1 MQDRHQACPCCSA
14 LPTPQP
20 HRSGSH
26 QSLDC
31 GRLGQHRSPKCCH
44 CAASPKRRPA
54 HATRPC
60 RPACLTQR
68 ILRNSQVAPT
78 QSMLLPHSPAAVS
91 LPTCIHPA
99 ELHSHSQ
106 AAFTSPMQPNQP
118 NKPTICIPTHSFA
131 HRGAPSQMRACTRPV
146 HLFEA
151 QRSCSNVLHGA
162 AHNQNLRCC
171 THPALRPTS
180 AAFRAAT
187 ARGACTPALTV
198 GVHPASSN
206 ERAEC
211 DCPGRPWRWLHPTYH
226 PPRDVSF
233 SRSRRQYHP
242 QLVVGLRHRLP
253 CIYLLHMCTE
263 QRHRPTAAHSKK
275 SGATYELT
283 SRCTAQ
289 MRQFVGWCD
298 GVAVCTRSR
307 MPFTRRRSRGYFRD
321 SSTDVLESWV
331 FSRLRRRGVGIFDTP
346 QKGCGDFRYSTEGV
360 QGNVVFLHQVK
371 GKCSQYYTLSANLL
385 LTIEQKVKCS
395 QNYTL

>member
-1 MQDRHQACPCCSA
+1 
-14 LPTPQP
+14 
-20 HRSGSH
+20 
-26 QSLDC
+26 
-31 GRLGQHRSPKCCH
+31 
-44 CAASPKRRPA
+44 
-54 HATRPC
+54 
-60 RPACLTQR
+60 
-68 ILRNSQVAPT
+68 
-78 QSMLLPHSPAAVS
+78 MLIPHSPAAVS

-146 HLFEA
+146 HLFDA

-233 SRSRRQYHP
+233 SRSRRQYNP

-253 CIYLLHMCTE
+253 CIYLLHIYTE

-289 MRQFVGWCD
+289 MCQFVGWCD

-321 SSTDVLESWV
+321 SGDFRDSAE
-331 FSRLRRRGVGIFDTP
+331 GIAIVGIFATP
-346 QKGCGDFRYSTEGV
+346 QKVCREMSLFYTMKSENAVNITPGRHFRCLQLSKRENAVNITLCRYFSQGQSRAQGNSIQKIDEKAIVQNMRRGEGKKRIFSTTTATRVCSSTVRIAILQYYPSTEV
-360 QGNVVFLHQVK
+360 CTLQGCEYCVEEL
-371 GKCSQYYTLSANLL
+371 
-385 LTIEQKVKCS
+385 
-395 QNYTL
+395 